1 MSYTDNPDRPLLR
14 YWFSPILMVDYLHN
28 YNMYS
33 NVSNSY
39 YVMQP
44 GDTYEAPVYTGRQA
58 FQASINTVQNNH
70 PNDWFTSRLLQPA
83 ARLRELHHS
92 LQ

>member
-1 MSYTDNPDRPLLR
+1 MRPSLR

-33 NVSNSY
+33 QLPNSY

-70 PNDWFTSRLLQPA
+70 PNDWFTLVFYSEPRTSC
-83 ARLRELHHS
+83 ELHQS